1 MALNLDLFSGLGVTA
16 SPFGPF
22 DEMEDTKAGNS
33 ETLLLF
39 HGFKDG
45 GDQAINDGF
54 CGHLAET
61 GLFGQLGDQFGFLH
75 EFHPKKPSIH
85 SEGGKWG
92 RISFHFNPGPF

>member
-1 MALNLDLFSGLGVTA
+1 
-16 SPFGPF
+16 
-22 DEMEDTKAGNS
+22 
-33 ETLLLF
+33 
-39 HGFKDG
+39 
-45 GDQAINDGF
+45 
-54 CGHLAET
+54 LAET